1 MCGLGAVEYKIRYC
15 SMSLKKAESLQV
27 KKIVNEFRY
36 ILNRRQK
43 LQVVWLLV
51 LIIIGSFMELLGVAI
66 FLPFIR
72 MLMDPEAALND
83 YDKPYLKWAYE
94 TFHIPD
100 INSFLIMLSLLICV
114 VYILKNVYLSFM
126 QNSILTFTYNTRMGL
141 ATKLLDTYMHE
152 PYSFHLRT
160 NIAEMQK
167 SLTVDAQQFM
177 LLLNYLLQT
186 LAELTMVV
194 AIVAYLFHTSHA
206 ITVVVAGMLV
216 AFLGMFTYVSKNV
229 SGKLGRQNELYNAKL
244 NQWINQALGGIK
256 DVKVLHR
263 EAFFVNSYRDYYAK
277 LIKGAKGNEM
287 LATIPKYLLE
297 TVCIVGMLFAVILK
311 LQFGQDVSRTTFI
324 TQLTAFAVA
333 SFRILPS
340 VGKLNSYISNINYC
354 IPSLDYIYRDL
365 KGIED
370 FRESEAVEDA
380 ENNLLFENAI
390 YLRDICFH
398 YSDSDTNVINHVSLD
413 IPKGKTVAFIG
424 SSGAG
429 KTTLADIILGLHVPQ
444 SGDICVDD
452 WSIQQNPNAWHRL
465 LGYIPQTIY
474 LTDDTIL
481 RNIAFGIS
489 ENEIDKE
496 AVMRAIHQ
504 AQLDDFISELPN
516 GVDTFVG
523 DRGVRISGG
532 QRQRIGIARALYQ
545 NPEILIM
552 DEATSA
558 LDNETE
564 TAVMDSIN
572 HLQGEKTMI
581 IIAHRLTTIK
591 NADLIYEVGDGGVHM
606 RTKEELH
613 I

>member
-1 MCGLGAVEYKIRYC
+1 M
-15 SMSLKKAESLQV
+15 
-27 KKIVNEFRY
+27 KKIIKEFRY

-43 LQVVWLLV
+43 LQVAWLLV
-51 LIIIGSFMELLGVAI
+51 LIVIGSFMELLGVAV

-83 YDKPYLKWAYE
+83 YDRPYLKWAYE
-94 TFHIPD
+94 MLHVPD
-100 INSFLIMLSLLICV
+100 INTFLIMIALLICAVYV
-114 VYILKNVYLSFM
+114 VKNVYLSFM
-126 QNSILTFTYNTRMGL
+126 QNSILSFTYRTRMGL

-167 SLTVDAQQFM
+167 SLTTDAQQFM
-177 LLLNYLLQT
+177 LLLNNLLQT
-186 LAELTMVV
+186 MAELTMVA

-206 ITVVVAGMLV
+206 ITMVVALMLLF
-216 AFLGMFTYVSKNV
+216 FLGVFTYASRNI
-229 SGKLGRQNELYNAKL
+229 SGKVGRQNEHYNIKL
-244 NQWINQALGGIK
+244 NQWVNQALGGIK
-256 DVKVLHR
+256 EVKVLHR
-263 EAFFVNSYRDYYAK
+263 EEFFVDSYRDYYGK
-277 LIKGAKGNEM
+277 LIKGAKLNEM
-287 LATIPKYLLE
+287 LATVPKYLLE
-297 TVCIVGMLFAVILK
+297 TVCIVGMLLAVIVK

-354 IPSLDYIYRDL
+354 VPSLDYIYHDL
-365 KGIED
+365 KSIEE
-370 FRESEAVEDA
+370 FHETARAEDA
-380 ENNLLFENAI
+380 DRKGTGDLTFEDAVHVK
-390 YLRDICFH
+390 DICFH
-398 YSDSDTNVINHVSLD
+398 YSDADTNVIDHVSFDL
-413 IPKGKTVAFIG
+413 PKGKTMAFIG

-452 WSIQQNPNAWHRL
+452 WSIQRNPNAWHRL

-474 LTDDTIL
+474 LTDDTIR
-481 RNIAFGIS
+481 RNIAFGVS
-489 ENEIDKE
+489 ENEIDEE
-496 AVMRAIHQ
+496 AVARAIHQ
-504 AQLDDFISELPN
+504 AQLDDFIAELPD
-516 GVDTFVG
+516 GLDTFVG

-564 TAVMDSIN
+564 TAVMESIN

-581 IIAHRLTTIK
+581 IIAHRLTTIR
-591 NADLIYEVGDGGVHM
+591 NADLIYEVGDGGVQL
-606 RTKEELH
+606 RTKEELN

>member
-1 MCGLGAVEYKIRYC
+1 MEMQHECVWGTGTGL
-15 SMSLKKAESLQV
+15 LKKAENLQV
-27 KKIVNEFRY
+27 KKIIKEFRY
-36 ILNRRQK
+36 ILNRGQK
-43 LQVVWLLV
+43 LQVIGLLV
-51 LIIIGSFMELLGVAI
+51 LIIIGSFMELLGVAV

-72 MLMDPEAALND
+72 MLMDPESALND
-83 YDKPYLKWAYE
+83 YDHPYLKWAYE
-94 TFHIPD
+94 SFHVPD
-100 INSFLIMLSLLICV
+100 INTFLIMIALLICA
-114 VYILKNVYLSFM
+114 VYILKNLYLSFM
-126 QNSILTFTYNTRMGL
+126 QNSILTFTYKTRMRL

-152 PYSFHLRT
+152 PYSFHLKT

-206 ITVVVAGMLV
+206 ITIVVAVMLLL
-216 AFLGMFTYVSKNV
+216 FLGLFTYVSKNV

-263 EAFFVNSYRDYYAK
+263 EEFFVNSYKDYYAK

-297 TVCIVGMLFAVILK
+297 TVCIVGMLLAVIVKLK
-311 LQFGQDVSRTTFI
+311 FGQDVSRTTFI

-340 VGKLNSYISNINYC
+340 VGKLNAYISNINYC
-354 IPSLDYIYRDL
+354 IPSLDYIYKDL
-365 KGIED
+365 RSIEG
-370 FRESEAVEDA
+370 FKKSEAGEDA
-380 ENNLLFENAI
+380 DHNLSFQNAI
-390 YLRDICFH
+390 YLRDVCFH
-398 YSDSDTNVINHVSLD
+398 YSDSDTNVISHVSFD
-413 IPKGKTVAFIG
+413 IPKGKTVALIG

-429 KTTLADIILGLHVPQ
+429 KTTLADIILGLHEPQ

-452 WSIQQNPNAWHRL
+452 WSIQRNPNAWHRL

-474 LTDDTIL
+474 LTDDTIR
-481 RNIAFGIS
+481 RNIAFGVS
-489 ENEIDKE
+489 EDEIDEK
-496 AVMRAIHQ
+496 AVMRAVHQ
-504 AQLDDFISELPN
+504 AQLDSFISELPN
-516 GVDTFVG
+516 GLNSFVG

-532 QRQRIGIARALYQ
+532 QRQRIGIARALYH

-564 TAVMDSIN
+564 TAVMESIN

-581 IIAHRLTTIK
+581 IIAHRLTTIR
-591 NADLIYEVGDGGVHM
+591 NADLIYEVENGGVHL
-606 RTKEELH
+606 RTKEELFL
-613 I
+613 